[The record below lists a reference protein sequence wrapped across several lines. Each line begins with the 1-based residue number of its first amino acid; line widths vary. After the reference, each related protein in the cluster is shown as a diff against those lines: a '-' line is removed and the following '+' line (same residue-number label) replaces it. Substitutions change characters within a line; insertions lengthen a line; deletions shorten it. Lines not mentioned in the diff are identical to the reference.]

1 MTLSME
7 ERSKQVKI
15 NPLTIGKIKIFNMY
29 EPPTM
34 CLATFWA
41 FPPSFNLQ
49 SNPENTVMFSLFFQM
64 RPGEVRG
71 VSRLR
76 EQGGGLSEDEE

>member
-15 NPLTIGKIKIFNMY
+15 NPLTIGKIKIFSMY

-34 CLATFWA
+34 CLAMFWA

-64 RPGEVRG
+64 RPGEVSG
-71 VSRLR
+71 VSRLSKAGV
-76 EQGGGLSEDEE
+76 EWG